1 MIWAAR
7 VGEGADGG
15 WLAIDAEM
23 SGNCGAKEGMG
34 EEVAG

>member
-7 VGEGADGG
+7 VGEGADGR
-15 WLAIDAEM
+15 WLTIDAEL
-23 SGNCGAKEGMG
+23 SGSCGAKGGMG